1 MKKGLDV
8 DQTEDAILRL
18 KAMLWAL
25 EALRVVD
32 DQLRESLEK
41 VREGK
46 EKMQNYIQQV
56 STTSLGIN
64 LKRFS
69 SMIGPGTTTP
79 AARTQTPSP
88 P

>member
-1 MKKGLDV
+1 LKNGLDV

-56 STTSLGIN
+56 SSTSCHLESI
-64 LKRFS
+64 
-69 SMIGPGTTTP
+69 
-79 AARTQTPSP
+79 
-88 P
+88 